1 VIIVYPPT
9 LDNIGFPFHFT
20 IAFVLVKVP
29 MPPQLLAKQERRLMP
44 CVMRKAKGK
53 TRLNEKEQTVNEQF
67 YIT

>member
-29 MPPQLLAKQERRLMP
+29 MPSQLLAKQERRLIP
-44 CVMRKAKGK
+44 CVMRKAGEENPIERKG
-53 TRLNEKEQTVNEQF
+53 TNNQ
-67 YIT
+67 